1 MVLEERERWVCGFWE
16 RKRDFG
22 VRPWETVGR
31 RKERN
36 LIVCGKVYGFICKI
50 LRWHYWIGGVLH
62 AVFIEF
68 KLNKNK
74 KQTDKRV
81 I

>member
-1 MVLEERERWVCGFWE
+1 
-16 RKRDFG
+16 
-22 VRPWETVGR
+22 VGR